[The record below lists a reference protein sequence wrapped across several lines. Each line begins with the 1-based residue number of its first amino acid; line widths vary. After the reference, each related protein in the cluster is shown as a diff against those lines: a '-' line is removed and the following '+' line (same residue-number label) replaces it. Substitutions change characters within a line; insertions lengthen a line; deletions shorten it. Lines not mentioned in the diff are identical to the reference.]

1 MITKQGDRDEYLN
14 AMMRG
19 GCLLIIAAMIG
30 LPMTAEKTF
39 SQSIEATLFGKADSV
54 KLAITETGANVL
66 APKNYGEAIDYYND
80 AREDFDKGR
89 NLEDIRKKLRA
100 AVNYFKQA
108 EKSAKLARLTLT
120 NAIKARDDALNA
132 DAPHYATELWDDAD
146 EEFADAARE
155 LEKGDVKDA
164 EKRGA
169 KAETLF
175 RQAELK
181 AIKANYLDETR
192 KLIETAKDIKA
203 EKKAP
208 ITLAK
213 AVSLIE
219 QTEKEL
225 EQNRYDTD
233 YPRSLA
239 RQAKYEAKHAI
250 YLTRTIK
257 TLEAEDKEF
266 EHLLLAAEQP
276 LIRIAG
282 AIDLVPE
289 FDNGYDQPTS
299 RILEYIKAMQ
309 DRNTALAQDLAD
321 RNQQISDLSSRIAE
335 LEEKLGGV
343 EKEKSEL
350 ALRIEAQA
358 RVKKQYNDVEKTF
371 TKEEAQVL
379 RTPENELVLRLLGLN
394 FASGKSEIE
403 PKYFSLLSKVQNAI
417 KTFEGCT
424 VKVEGHTDSFGGDD
438 LNQKLSQ
445 ERAEAVKAYLMAN
458 MGLDDS
464 RIEAVGYGE
473 NRPIANNET
482 REGREK
488 NRRIDIIIQP
498 KL

>member
-1 MITKQGDRDEYLN
+1 MNSLKTVLRTGCSFLVVLMI
-14 AMMRG
+14 
-19 GCLLIIAAMIG
+19 CISI
-30 LPMTAEKTF
+30 TAVPGY
-39 SQSIEATLFGKADSV
+39 SQSIESTLFSEADSA
-54 KLAITETGANVL
+54 KQEALQSLADIL
-66 APKNYGEAIDYYND
+66 APRSFSKAMEYYND
-80 AREDFDKGR
+80 AKEDYEKGKNFD
-89 NLEDIRKKLRA
+89 DIRKQLRA
-100 AVNYFKQA
+100 AVSYFMQA
-108 EKSAKLARLTLT
+108 DKARKLAEITLT
-120 NAIKARDDALNA
+120 DAIKARDDALNA
-132 DAPHYATELWDDAD
+132 DAPNYAD
-146 EEFADAARE
+146 EPWTDAEKEFADAAVE
-155 LEKGDVKDA
+155 LEKGDVNDA
-164 EKRGA
+164 EKKGG
-169 KAETLF
+169 KAETLY
-175 RQAELK
+175 RQAELI

-192 KLIETAKDIKA
+192 ALIETAKDMKA
-203 EKKAP
+203 DDKAP

-257 TLEAEDKEF
+257 QLEKEKKQFEDVM
-266 EHLLLAAEQP
+266 LAAEQP

-289 FDNGYDQPTS
+289 FDSGYEQPTS
-299 RILEYIKAMQ
+299 SILDYIKAMQ
-309 DRNTALAQDLAD
+309 DRKRALEQDLAD
-321 RNQQISDLSSRIAE
+321 RNQQINDLSSRITE

-358 RVKKQYNDVEKTF
+358 RVKKKYNDVEKTF
-371 TKEEAQVL
+371 TKDDAQVL
-379 RTPENELVLRLLGLN
+379 RTPQNELVLRLLGLN
-394 FASGKSEIE
+394 FASGKSDIE
-403 PKYFSLLSKVQNAI
+403 PKYFGLLSKVQNAI
-417 KTFEGCT
+417 KTFEDCT

-445 ERAEAVKAYLMAN
+445 QRAEAVKAYLMAN
-458 MGLDDS
+458 MGLDES

-473 NRPIANNET
+473 SHPIANNET
-482 REGREK
+482 SEGREK